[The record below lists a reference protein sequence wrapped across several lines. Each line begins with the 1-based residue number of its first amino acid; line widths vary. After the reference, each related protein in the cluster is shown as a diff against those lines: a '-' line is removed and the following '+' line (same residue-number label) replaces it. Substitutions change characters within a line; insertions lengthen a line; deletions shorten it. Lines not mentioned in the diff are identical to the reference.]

1 MGLSLLR
8 LLMVFDAS
16 VLMILGLAMIVIP
29 GRMLDLFRFPGL
41 PNDAHY
47 IIAMW
52 GCVLITLG
60 IGYVLAAVDPLK
72 NIIWVQVGIARG
84 ALEALVG
91 LAYVATHVVTWS
103 QVGFGIFIGAFVGL
117 SYWTLY
123 PVTQPNPQRRATDR
137 KPLPAQGHPR
147 S

>member
-8 LLMVFDAS
+8 CLMVFDAS
-16 VLMILGLAMIVIP
+16 VLMILGLAMIAIP
-29 GRMLDLFRFPGL
+29 GRMLDIFRFPGL

-91 LAYVATHVVTWS
+91 LAYVATKVVTWS

-117 SYWTLY
+117 SYWALY
-123 PVTQPNPQRRATDR
+123 PPSTQSQAQPQAAPRRA
-137 KPLPAQGHPR
+137 PVGHTR
-147 S
+147 G